1 MGQLRFIVPRG
12 ERLDEAAVQ
21 RAYLGGMDHVPWPT
35 NADWDGKQLIV
46 EREVRESGTLSIPW
60 TVAGHG
66 ELVLTTSSLMER
78 KAPYLLP
85 LELARGT
92 VHRLRAQLAA
102 WQLIGYRPSEQ
113 VREQAADAQEAFM
126 RAAMSQ
132 ATLEAMCDDA
142 DRSLEFALTAMESA
156 CGEFAQ
162 ASMRSRQTQS
172 PTLTTLLGAVVES
185 PPLDPKSAKWTL
197 ASFNAVQ
204 LRLTWSEIE
213 QEQGIRSFAAVE
225 NQLQWCRENQLKLLA
240 GPIFRPNRRSW
251 PTWIDP
257 RGNFETTHRQLLEYT
272 EDVVRFFQGR
282 VHVWHAVSAVA
293 GDNETRLTEEQ
304 RLRLAVS
311 VIETVRRLDPRTPI
325 VVSFDQP
332 WGEYMTRRHF
342 DLSPMHFADMLV
354 RSDLGVAGLGMEIN
368 FGYDARATWPRDLLE
383 LNRQVDQWSTLG
395 LPLLLFLSAPSA
407 PGLDANASDPAA
419 PISRLGPLGP
429 SQEWQKRFV
438 ERAVPFLVSK
448 QAVHSVFWN
457 QLRDEA
463 PHDFAHGGL
472 FDIHGARK
480 PAIESLADFRQ
491 KHLT

>member
-35 NADWDGKQLIV
+35 TTEWDGKTLIV

-102 WQLIGYRPSEQ
+102 WQLIGYRPSDA
-113 VREQAADAQEAFM
+113 VREQVSDAQESFM
-126 RAAMSQ
+126 RAAMEQ
-132 ATLEAMCDDA
+132 GTPEAMCDDA
-142 DRSLEFALTAMESA
+142 DRTLEYALTAIESA
-156 CGEFAQ
+156 CSEFAQ
-162 ASMRSRQTQS
+162 ASLRSRQSQT
-172 PTLTTLLGAVVES
+172 PTLNTLLGAVVES
-185 PPLDPKSAKWTL
+185 PPLDAKSAKWTL
-197 ASFNAVQ
+197 ASFNAAQ
-204 LRLTWSEIE
+204 LRLTWSETE
-213 QEQGIRSFAAVE
+213 QEQGIRSFAAAE
-225 NQLQWCRENQLKLLA
+225 NQLQWCREHQLKVLA
-240 GPIFRPNRRSW
+240 GPLFRPSRRSW

-272 EDVVRFFQGR
+272 EDVVRYFQGR

-293 GDNETRLTEEQ
+293 GDNETRLSEEQ

-368 FGYDARATWPRDLLE
+368 FGYDSRATWPRDLLE
-383 LNRQVDQWSTLG
+383 FNRQIDHWSTLG

-407 PGLDANASDPAA
+407 PGLDAYASEPAS
-419 PISRLGPLGP
+419 PNSRVGPLGP

-438 ERAVPFLVSK
+438 EQAVPFLISK
-448 QAVHSVFWN
+448 PAVHSVFWN
-457 QLRDEA
+457 QLRDEV